1 MAANLIKRASVLSC
15 CTGAYMRYAKK
26 VMPAVLT
33 TFPPRTSAHLVAKTI
48 GTMWSE
54 MSEEQQQPY
63 RDAYQA
69 DANLQRSI
77 ADKLEVEAVEAK
89 KLRQQQ
95 QQEGTSVPSDTQSE
109 LPLLSDT
116 QSGIS
121 MPSDS
126 ALVVD
131 PDAPVKKTRRKRGQL
146 LPEVKVVVVKEV
158 KVRERR
164 VRIPVTKKAKKL
176 KPVPGKNVCT
186 SYANSV
192 LHT

>member
-1 MAANLIKRASVLSC
+1 
-15 CTGAYMRYAKK
+15 MRFAKQ
-26 VMPAVLT
+26 VMPAVLA

-48 GTMWSE
+48 GTMWSA

-95 QQEGTSVPSDTQSE
+95 QQQEGTPVPSDTQSGSA
-109 LPLLSDT
+109 LFSDT
-116 QSGIS
+116 QSGTS

-126 ALVVD
+126 PSVVD
-131 PDAPVKKTRRKRGQL
+131 PNVPAKKSRRKRGQL
-146 LPEVKVVVVKEV
+146 LPEVKVVAVKQV
-158 KVRERR
+158 KARERR
-164 VRIPVTKKAKKL
+164 VRIAVTKKAKKL
-176 KPVPGKNVCT
+176 KPVPGKHVCT
-186 SYANSV
+186 SDAGSV
-192 LHT
+192 LDT